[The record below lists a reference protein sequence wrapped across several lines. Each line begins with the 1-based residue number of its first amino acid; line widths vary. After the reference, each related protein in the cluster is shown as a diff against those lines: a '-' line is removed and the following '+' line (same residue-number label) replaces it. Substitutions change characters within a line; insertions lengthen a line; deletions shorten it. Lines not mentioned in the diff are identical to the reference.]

1 MRIPRFK
8 LLLLT
13 AVAVAGAT
21 AAVALGSPTRATDT
35 TPITQAFAKT
45 GQATSG
51 HFAFT
56 LKITGG
62 GTAPGTYALTGS
74 GGYDTAHKTATFTL
88 DLGSLSSVLGGATGG
103 VSIPSKLQVVSDGK
117 AVYVYLPSLAS
128 QVRKGAQWVKFTASA
143 VPSSVTKGVK
153 PSDFTNIDPAK
164 ALQQLS
170 ASVTVHKA
178 GAATVRGTA
187 TTHYR
192 VSVNTSKLVG
202 IVPKSQQASLKKS
215 LSTLKLTTVP
225 IDVYVSHGGYVRRV
239 STSLSH
245 LVVQKGSAPVSLSLQ
260 LDLYDFGI
268 HIHVPTPP
276 ASKTVS
282 GDALV
287 KQLIPSGSG

>member
-35 TPITQAFAKT
+35 TPITQALAKT
-45 GQATSG
+45 GHATSG

-56 LKITGG
+56 LNISGG
-62 GTAPGTYALTGS
+62 GTSGGTFALTGK
-74 GGYDTAHKTATFTL
+74 GGYDTIHKTSAFSL
-88 DLGSLSSVLGGATGG
+88 DLGSLSSVLGSASGGA
-103 VSIPSKLQVVSDGK
+103 SIPSKVQVVSTGS
-117 AVYVYLPSLAS
+117 ALYVYLPSLAS
-128 QVRKGAQWVKFTASA
+128 RVRKGAEWIKFTSSA

-153 PSDFTNIDPAK
+153 PSDFTNVDPTK
-164 ALQQLS
+164 ALQQLT

-178 GAATVRGTA
+178 GTATVRGTP

-192 VSVNTSKLVG
+192 VSVDTTKLVSL
-202 IVPKSQQASLKKS
+202 VPKSQQASLTKS
-215 LSTLKLTTVP
+215 LSTLKLKTVP

-239 STSLSH
+239 SASLSH
-245 LVVQKGSAPVSLSLQ
+245 LAVQKGSAPVSLSLQ
-260 LDLYDFGI
+260 VDLYDFGI
-268 HIHVPTPP
+268 HVHVSPPP
-276 ASKTVS
+276 AAKTVS